1 MATTAPTHRSGDALV
16 DWLQHAWAHPAPDEA
31 ALPIGARLTRQ
42 IRRAILDRVVP
53 PAHRLPS
60 TRALAQ
66 ALGIARNTVVPV
78 YEQLRAEGFVVAG
91 QGSGT
96 YVCRIAPEALP
107 AAARA
112 AQPAEAP
119 RASAPLAFSRRGRR
133 YHSHPLHEFWT
144 RQPFCPGQFDF
155 ELFPHRLWNR
165 LQQRQLRRA
174 DPVQLEQGEP
184 GGAPE
189 LRQAIAEHV
198 RATRGVRCAPDQVII
213 TDGTGESI
221 DLVARL
227 MCDPG
232 DAVLL
237 EDPGYWAATQVLS
250 DHGLRLRPMPVDAH
264 GLPVPVLRRGERAP
278 RVVYLTPSNQFPT
291 GGAMPLARRLEWLR
305 FAARHGTLLL
315 EDDYDSE
322 YRYEGAP
329 FPSLQGQDAAGRV
342 IYLGTF
348 SKTVYP
354 GIRVAFLVVPPGLQ
368 RVFADASAD
377 FYRDGDQIVQQVL
390 ADFMREGHYAAHVR
404 TLRREYALRREAM
417 LRALAEA
424 LPREFATQR
433 LSVVSGARGVHL
445 TLALPDDV
453 DDRAVARAAIAR
465 GVTAIPLSV
474 YAMRVAWRG
483 LVLSFAAT
491 PVAGIA
497 PLVDALAPV
506 LRNALARKP

>member
-1 MATTAPTHRSGDALV
+1 MPENTHRTDALI
-16 DWLQHAWAHPAPDEA
+16 DWLQHAWPAADVA
-31 ALPIGARLTRQ
+31 APIGARLTRLMRQ
-42 IRRAILDRVVP
+42 AILDRVVP

-60 TRALAQ
+60 TRTLAG
-66 ALGIARNTVVPV
+66 ALGLARNTVVPV

-96 YVCRIAPEALP
+96 YVCRIAPDATPGVAPTSDAPL
-107 AAARA
+107 
-112 AQPAEAP
+112 AQQT
-119 RASAPLAFSRRGRR
+119 PLAFSRRGRR
-133 YHSHPLHEFWT
+133 YHGHPLHEFWT

-155 ELFPHRLWNR
+155 ALFPQRLWNR

-174 DPVQLEQGEP
+174 DPTQLEPGEP
-184 GGAPE
+184 GGAPA

-213 TDGTGESI
+213 TDGTGESL

-232 DAVLL
+232 DAVVM
-237 EDPGYWAATQVLS
+237 EDPGYWSATQVLS
-250 DHGLRLRPMPVDAH
+250 DHGLRLLPTPVDAH
-264 GLPVPVLRRGERAP
+264 GLPVPVLRRGQRAP
-278 RVVYLTPSNQFPT
+278 RMAYLTPSNQFPT
-291 GGAMPLARRLEWLR
+291 GGVMPLARRLEWLQ
-305 FAARHGTLLL
+305 FAARHDTLLL

-329 FPSLQGQDAAGRV
+329 FPSLQGQDGAGRV

-368 RVFADASAD
+368 TVFADASAD

-404 TLRREYALRREAM
+404 TLRREYGLRRDAM
-417 LRALAEA
+417 RQALLQA
-424 LPREFATQR
+424 LPKEFASGR
-433 LSVVSGARGVHL
+433 LALVSGARGVHL
-445 TLALPDDV
+445 TLALPDAV

-465 GVTAIPLSV
+465 GVTAVPLSV
-474 YAMRVAWRG
+474 YALRVRWKG

-491 PVAGIA
+491 PAAEIAALVA
-497 PLVDALAPV
+497 LLAPV
-506 LRNALARKP
+506 LREALEAPQR